1 MSKLL
6 DKEVIEQVKEAFQA
20 LDEDLQIL
28 FFEGDDCEYCS
39 DTQQLV
45 EEVADLTDKIHLNIY
60 HLDHDQET
68 AKRYNVD
75 KAPGLVIASQNGSG
89 AVDHGI
95 RYAGIPSGHEFSSL
109 IQSLLM
115 VSSGDSNLS
124 EETLNS
130 LNDLEEPVHL
140 QVFVTPSC
148 PYCPQAV
155 VLAHSLAL
163 ASENVQ
169 AEMVETSEFMELTK
183 EFNVSGVPDTL
194 INQGAGRVVGA
205 VPEENLIAE
214 IQKALTS

>member
-6 DKEVIEQVKEAFQA
+6 DPNVIEQVKEAFQA
-20 LDEDLQIL
+20 LDGNLQIL
-28 FFEGDDCEYCS
+28 FFEGDECEYCS

-45 EEVADLTDKIHLNIY
+45 EEVADLTDKINIEAF
-60 HLDHDQET
+60 HLDQHPEV
-68 AKRYNVD
+68 AEKYNVD
-75 KAPGLVIASQNGSG
+75 KAPGLVITSQNGSEP
-89 AVDHGI
+89 VDHGI

-115 VSSGDSNLS
+115 VSSGEPHLS

-163 ASENVQ
+163 ASDNVQ

-194 INQGAGRVVGA
+194 INHGAGRVVGA
-205 VPEENLIAE
+205 VPEENLITE

>member
-115 VSSGDSNLS
+115 VSSG
-124 EETLNS
+124 
-130 LNDLEEPVHL
+130 
-140 QVFVTPSC
+140 
-148 PYCPQAV
+148 
-155 VLAHSLAL
+155 
-163 ASENVQ
+163 
-169 AEMVETSEFMELTK
+169 
-183 EFNVSGVPDTL
+183 
-194 INQGAGRVVGA
+194 
-205 VPEENLIAE
+205 
-214 IQKALTS
+214 

>member
-1 MSKLL
+1 
-6 DKEVIEQVKEAFQA
+6 
-20 LDEDLQIL
+20 
-28 FFEGDDCEYCS
+28 
-39 DTQQLV
+39 
-45 EEVADLTDKIHLNIY
+45 
-60 HLDHDQET
+60 
-68 AKRYNVD
+68 
-75 KAPGLVIASQNGSG
+75 
-89 AVDHGI
+89 
-95 RYAGIPSGHEFSSL
+95 
-109 IQSLLM
+109 M
-115 VSSGDSNLS
+115 VSAGEPNLS
-124 EETLNS
+124 EETLNA

-163 ASENVQ
+163 ASDNIQ
-169 AEMVETSEFMELTK
+169 AEMVETSEFRELTK